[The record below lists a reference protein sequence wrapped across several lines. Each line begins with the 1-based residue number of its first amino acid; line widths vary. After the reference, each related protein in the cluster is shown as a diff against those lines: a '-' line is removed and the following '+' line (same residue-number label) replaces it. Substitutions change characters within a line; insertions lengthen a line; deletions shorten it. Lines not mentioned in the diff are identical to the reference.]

1 MEITQF
7 ICRSNN
13 FGVLLHDE
21 ASGLTAAIDAP
32 DAKAIETMLAAKN
45 YRLDVLF
52 ITHHHVDHIAGIDR
66 LKTVYGAKVVGPKK
80 EADKIA
86 GIDEAVDEQS
96 RFEFAGHSVKIIE
109 TPGHTLG
116 SICYYFAENKLL
128 FTGDTLFSL
137 GCGRLFEGTAEMMF
151 SSLTK
156 LKALPD
162 DIKLYCGHEYTKE
175 NARFAR
181 TIDPKNTALINRAAA
196 VDRLIA
202 VGEPSLPSSIKIEKA
217 ANPFLR
223 CDDPAIRRTLNM
235 ENASDIAVFA
245 EIRKRK
251 DQF

>member
-7 ICRSNN
+7 ICRSDN
-13 FGVLLHDE
+13 FAVLLHDE

-32 DAKAIETMLAAKN
+32 DGKAIEKMLEAKH
-45 YRLDVLF
+45 YRLDFLF
-52 ITHHHVDHIAGIDR
+52 ITHHHVDHIAGINH
-66 LKTVYGAKVVGPKK
+66 LKTTYGAKVVGPKQ

-86 GIDEAVDEQS
+86 GIDQAVDEQS
-96 RFEFAGHSVKIIE
+96 CLDFAGHNVKVIE

-151 SSLTK
+151 SSLAK

-162 DIKLYCGHEYTKE
+162 DTRLYCGHEYTKE

-181 TIDPKNTALINRAAA
+181 TVDPKNTALVNRAAA

-202 VGEPSLPSSIKIEKA
+202 VGESSLPSSIQIEKA

-223 CDDPAIRRTLNM
+223 CDDPEIRRTLNM
-235 ENASDIAVFA
+235 ENASEIAVFA

>member
-1 MEITQF
+1 MDITQF
-7 ICRSNN
+7 ICRSDN
-13 FGVLLHDE
+13 FAVLLHDE
-21 ASGLTAAIDAP
+21 ANGLTAVIDAP
-32 DAKAIETMLAAKN
+32 DGRAIAKMLEAKH
-45 YRLDVLF
+45 YGLDFLF
-52 ITHHHVDHIAGIDR
+52 ITHHHEDHIAGINY
-66 LKTVYGAKVVGPKK
+66 LKTTYGAKVVGPKN
-80 EADKIA
+80 EADKITE
-86 GIDEAVDEQS
+86 IDYAVDEQS
-96 RFEFAGHSVKIIE
+96 RFEFAGHSVKVIE

-116 SICYYFAENKLL
+116 SICYYFTENKIL

-151 SSLTK
+151 SSLAK

-162 DIKLYCGHEYTKE
+162 DTRLYCGHEYTKE

-181 TIDPKNTALINRAAA
+181 TIDPENTALINRAAA

-202 VGEPSLPSSIKIEKA
+202 VGESSLPSSIKIEKA

-223 CDDPAIRRTLNM
+223 CDDPAIRRTLDM
-235 ENASDIAVFA
+235 ENASDMAVFA

>member
-7 ICRSNN
+7 ICRSDN
-13 FGVLLHDE
+13 FAVLIHDE

-32 DAKAIETMLAAKN
+32 DGKAIEKMLKVKH
-45 YRLDVLF
+45 YRLDFLF
-52 ITHHHVDHIAGIDR
+52 ITHHHVDHIAGIDH
-66 LKTVYGAKVVGPKK
+66 LKTTYGAKVVGPKK
-80 EADKIA
+80 EAEKIS
-86 GIDEAVDEQS
+86 GIDQVVDEQS
-96 RFEFAGHSVKIIE
+96 RFEFTGHSIKVIE

-116 SICYYFAENKLL
+116 SVCYYFAENKLL

-151 SSLTK
+151 SSLAK

-162 DIKLYCGHEYTKE
+162 DTKLYCGHEYTKE

-181 TIDPKNTALINRAAA
+181 TIDPQNTALLNQAAA

-202 VGEPSLPSSIKIEKA
+202 VGESSLPSSIKIEKA

-245 EIRKRK
+245 EIRRRK